1 MNLSVGVHKNL
12 LFWTLYQGMALAV
25 PWNRRKVWAS
35 APVDPGKPQWLK
47 PLTTDVAARLK
58 PCPDTG
64 PATEFHIYVAHPPSF
79 FRREIRAI
87 RVVEHQCADACLGL
101 HHHAL
106 GELHSDILGAE
117 QRE

>member
-1 MNLSVGVHKNL
+1 MNLSVGVHKDL

-58 PCPDTG
+58 PCPDTR
-64 PATEFHIYVAHPPSF
+64 PATEFHIYVAHPSRSVCPLSSTHGHIMQE
-79 FRREIRAI
+79 RRTFDRRAG
-87 RVVEHQCADACLGL
+87 RSC
-101 HHHAL
+101 
-106 GELHSDILGAE
+106 
-117 QRE
+117 

>member
-1 MNLSVGVHKNL
+1 MNLSVGVHKDL

-58 PCPDTG
+58 PCPDTR
-64 PATEFHIYVAHPPSF
+64 PATEFHIYVAHPFVRP
-79 FRREIRAI
+79 EAQYQGPM
-87 RVVEHQCADACLGL
+87 V
-101 HHHAL
+101 
-106 GELHSDILGAE
+106 
-117 QRE
+117 